1 MTTRPD
7 WLDLQ
12 AYPFEAH
19 HLDLP
24 GGRMHYLDEGQGPPV
39 VMVHGNPTWSYLY
52 RHLIQR
58 LAPRYRCI
66 APDHLGFGLSE
77 KPSGRPIRP
86 QEHAQN
92 LQVLI
97 DSLGLEGITLVVQD
111 WGGPIGLSFAIEQP
125 ERVARLV
132 ILNTWLWPVDD
143 DWYYRLFSGFMGGPV
158 GRLLIRRLNFF
169 ARAVMPMAYGDRK
182 RLTPEIHR
190 HYLRPLGSAEERLQ
204 CLTFPREIIGSTGW
218 LRSLWNRRE
227 VLREKPALI
236 VWGMKDI
243 GFREK
248 ELAVWTGALPGAE
261 VVRLTGV
268 GHYLQEEAPGE
279 LGEAVERFL
288 SAG

>member
-7 WLDLQ
+7 WLDPR

-24 GGRMHYLDEGQGPPV
+24 GGRMHYVDEGEGPPV
-39 VMVHGNPTWSYLY
+39 VMVHGNPTWSFLY

-77 KPSGRPIRP
+77 KPSGRSIRP

-92 LQVLI
+92 LGTLI

-111 WGGPIGLSFAIEQP
+111 WGGPIGLSFAIERP

-143 DWYYRLFSGFMGGPV
+143 DWYYRAFSGFMGGPV
-158 GRLLIRRLNFF
+158 GAFLIRRLNFF
-169 ARAVMPMAYGDRK
+169 ARVVMPMAYGDRK

-204 CLTFPREIIGSTGW
+204 CLTLPREIIASTGW

-227 VLREKPALI
+227 VLRERPALI

-248 ELAVWTGALPGAE
+248 ELGVWTGALPAAE
-261 VVRLTGV
+261 VVRLTRV
-268 GHYLQEEAPGE
+268 GHYVQEEAPEE
-279 LGEAVERFL
+279 LGEAVDRFL
-288 SAG
+288 AAG